1 MKHFISIVSLFL
13 FFASVGQ
20 VYPATW
26 NVNNLVDFQTR
37 LTEAQNNGQDDTIN
51 VAAGTYNVTTTLSYQ
66 PSEARTLTIQ
76 GASAVSTVLDGGNSV
91 QIMSVD
97 TTGGGSGSNISIR
110 GLTFRNGN
118 YGAGDGGGLYVEVD
132 DATIIIDNCT
142 FSNNMASG
150 RGGCVNVI
158 SDNGG
163 TVFFRNNTV
172 SGTNS
177 SGSFGG
183 AVSISSTPNGTI
195 NFENNTV
202 GGNNSAGAS
211 GGAVYI
217 NTQGGT
223 LNILNNSITGTNTST
238 SAGGALYADTSSEGT
253 SIISGNTI
261 SGSNT
266 GTRGGGI
273 YANTSSNSTLTIS
286 NNTISGTNTSNSND
300 GGGIHANTSS
310 DSTLTFSGNTIY
322 GNNNASTYGGG
333 ASINGGSGTTITVVN
348 NTISGTNSASEN
360 GGGIRVNAP
369 LDGLL
374 YLANNTITGNSATN
388 NGGGAYIP
396 ASGTANIY
404 NNIIR
409 ENTAGNG
416 DDLYVDTTDINT
428 DINPVN
434 LFNNILGPNS
444 AFVTANSEDLVV
456 DDITNYSQGG
466 NRTDDPLLGPLQDN
480 GGPTFTR
487 ALPSN
492 SPAINVGDN
501 GIVATLGL
509 STDQRGYLRIIDDT
523 VDIGAYEFGSSF
535 SIPTTTEWGMI
546 IFIVLAGFGAVYSMR
561 KKVRAES

>member
-51 VAAGTYNVTTTLSYQ
+51 VAAGTYNVAATLVYQ
-66 PSEARTLTIQ
+66 PSEVRALTIQ
-76 GASAVSTVLDGGNSV
+76 GASAATTILDGGNSV

-97 TTGGGSGSNISIR
+97 TTGGGSSADITIR
-110 GLTFRNGN
+110 NFTFRNGN
-118 YGAGDGGGLYVEVD
+118 NAAGNGGGLKILVPGVVITAE
-132 DATIIIDNCT
+132 NCIFT
-142 FSNNMASG
+142 
-150 RGGCVNVI
+150 
-158 SDNGG
+158 
-163 TVFFRNNTV
+163 NNTAN
-172 SGTNS
+172 G
-177 SGSFGG
+177 FGG
-183 AVSISSTPNGTI
+183 AVSILAGDNGTVY
-195 NFENNTV
+195 FENNSV
-202 GGNNSAGAS
+202 GGTNSADG

-217 NTQGGT
+217 NSSDNGT
-223 LNILNNSITGTNTST
+223 LFIRNNSITGTNTSS
-238 SAGGALYADTSSEGT
+238 SAGGALYANTSSNGT
-253 SIISGNTI
+253 SVISGNTV
-261 SGSNT
+261 SGSNS

-273 YANTSSNSTLTIS
+273 YANTSSTSSLTIT
-286 NNTISGTNTSNSND
+286 NNTVSGTNTASND
-300 GGGIHANTSS
+300 GGGIYANTSS
-310 DSTLTFSGNTIY
+310 DSTLTFSGNTIF
-322 GNNNASTYGGG
+322 GTNSATTTGGG
-333 ASINGGSGTTITVVN
+333 AQINGGSRTRITVVN
-348 NTISGTNSASEN
+348 NTISGTNAASQN

-374 YLANNTITGNSATN
+374 YLVNNTITGNSATN

-409 ENTAGNG
+409 DNTAGNG

-434 LFNNILGPNS
+434 LFNNIIGPDS
-444 AFVTANSEDLVV
+444 DFVTANSEDLVV
-456 DDITNYSQGG
+456 DDITYYSRGS

-492 SPAINVGDN
+492 SPAINVGHN

-509 STDQRGYLRIIDDT
+509 STDQRGYLRIIDAT
-523 VDIGAYEFGSSF
+523 VDIGAYEFGADF
-535 SIPTTTEWGMI
+535 SIPTMSQWGMI
-546 IFIVLAGFGAVYSMR
+546 IFMLFAGLGAVYYLR
-561 KKVRAES
+561 RQRRAAS